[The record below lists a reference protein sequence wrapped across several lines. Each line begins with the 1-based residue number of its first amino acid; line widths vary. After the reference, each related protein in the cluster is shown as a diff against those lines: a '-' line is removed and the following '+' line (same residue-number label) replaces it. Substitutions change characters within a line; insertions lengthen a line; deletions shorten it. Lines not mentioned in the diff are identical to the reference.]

1 MIRRVRNVYETDNVP
16 DHKETTVAIW
26 FGVFFGL
33 LLQLSLIGI
42 AFIWYYASQF
52 DSFMENFIPYLLIL
66 LWGLFGFSRIKKM
79 SKP

>member
-16 DHKETTVAIW
+16 DDKETTVAIW

-42 AFIWYYASQF
+42 AFIWYYAEF
-52 DSFMENFIPYLLIL
+52 IDRFANYFMPGVVLFFL
-66 LWGLFGFSRIKKM
+66 GLFGFSRIKKM